1 MGKENLYS
9 LLIGMQINT
18 VILEMSLEVPQKIKI
33 EVPNDLTIPL
43 MIVYTDNF
51 ISWQGDISTHNS
63 LLLYLW

>member
-1 MGKENLYS
+1 
-9 LLIGMQINT
+9 MQINT
-18 VILEMSLEVPQKIKI
+18 TILEMSLEVPQKIKI
-33 EVPNDLTIPL
+33 ELPNDLTIPL